1 VRPIPRVGKTVK
13 EPKLNIPDKIYCRMC
28 EDYKAPS
35 AFYECTNPML
45 DKNGYMSVCRDHCN
59 EIFDNYFSIH
69 NSLEIALKLTC
80 QDLDVRYSEDALKS
94 AKTHM
99 ESIMTKGKNANK
111 VFGYYKSKLSS
122 TNKSNEKMESFRYKD
137 SNFLR
142 QENFD
147 IENEDVDDDL
157 ILFWGKSFN
166 IDDYIFLEAELS
178 AWKETHKCDNQ
189 AEITLLREICIKILE
204 IRQARDKGDGVGGLQ
219 KELQDLLKTAS
230 LDPAKANAA
239 SAGKSH
245 DCFGKWVKDIEQFKP
260 AEWFE
265 DQEKY
270 KDMDGFIPYIK
281 NYIVRPIENF
291 ITGVRNFVVDDNI
304 DADLD
309 SVDVGNNDGDY
320 NG

>member
-1 VRPIPRVGKTVK
+1 MRLIPRVGKKSK
-13 EPKLNIPDKIYCRMC
+13 ELKSIIIEKAYCRIC
-28 EDYKAPS
+28 QETLNAS
-35 AFYECTNPML
+35 EFYTATNPMI
-45 DKNGYMSVCRDHCN
+45 DQNGLMSICKTHCN
-59 EIFDNYFSIH
+59 EIFDNYFAIY
-69 NSLEIALKLTC
+69 NNLEVSLKLTC

-99 ESIMTKGKNANK
+99 ESLMTKGKKADK
-111 VFGYYKSKLSS
+111 IFGYYKSKLSS

-137 SNFLR
+137 SNFLK

-147 IENEDVDDDL
+147 IENEEIDDDL
-157 ILFWGKSFN
+157 VLFWGRGFN
-166 IDDYIFLEAELS
+166 IDDIIFLEAELS
-178 AWKETHKCDNQ
+178 AWKQTHKCDNQ

-204 IRQARDKGDGVGGLQ
+204 IRQAREKGDGVGGLQ

-245 DCFGKWVKDIEQFKP
+245 DCFGIWVKDIEQFKP
-260 AEWFE
+260 AEWYE
-265 DQEKY
+265 QQEKY
-270 KDMDGFIPYIK
+270 KDMDEFIPYIK

-291 ITGVRNFVVDDNI
+291 ITGVRNFIVDDNI

-309 SVDVGNNDGDY
+309 SVDVGDS

>member
-1 VRPIPRVGKTVK
+1 VIPIPRVGKAIK
-13 EPKLNIPDKIYCRMC
+13 EPSTTIVEKTYCRMC
-28 EDYKAPS
+28 QDTLNAS
-35 AFYECTNPML
+35 LFYTSTNPMI
-45 DKNGYMSVCRDHCN
+45 DKNGLMSVCKTHCN
-59 EIFDNYFSIH
+59 EIFDNYFSIYD
-69 NSLEIALKLTC
+69 SLEASLKLTC
-80 QDLDVRYSEDALKS
+80 QDLDIRYSEEALKS
-94 AKTHM
+94 AQTHM
-99 ESIMTKGKNANK
+99 ESLMIKGKKADK

-122 TNKSNEKMESFRYKD
+122 TNKNNEKMESFRYKD

-142 QENFD
+142 QENMD
-147 IENEDVDDDL
+147 IENEEVDDDL
-157 ILFWGKSFN
+157 IIFWGKSFN

-178 AWKETHKCDNQ
+178 AWKQTHKCDNQ

-204 IRQARDKGDGVGGLQ
+204 IRQAREKGDGVGGLQ

-245 DCFGKWVKDIEQFKP
+245 DCFGAWIKDIEQFKP

-270 KDMDGFIPYIK
+270 KDMDGFLPYIK

-304 DADLD
+304 DTDLD
-309 SVDVGNNDGDY
+309 SADVVNGDGDS

>member
-1 VRPIPRVGKTVK
+1 MPRVGKTIKQPSTTAVIEK
-13 EPKLNIPDKIYCRMC
+13 TYCRMC
-28 EDYKAPS
+28 KDILNASE
-35 AFYECTNPML
+35 FYTATNPMI
-45 DKNGYMSVCRDHCN
+45 DKNGLMSICKNHCN
-59 EIFDNYFSIH
+59 EIFDNYFAIYNNFEVS
-69 NSLEIALKLTC
+69 LKLTC

-94 AKTHM
+94 AQSHM
-99 ESIMTKGKNANK
+99 ESLMTKGKKADK
-111 VFGYYKSKLSS
+111 LFGYYKSKLSS

-142 QENFD
+142 QENMD
-147 IENEDVDDDL
+147 IENGEVDDDL
-157 ILFWGKSFN
+157 IIFWGKSFN
-166 IDDYIFLEAELS
+166 IDDYIFLESELS
-178 AWKETHKCDNQ
+178 AWKQTHKCDNQ

-204 IRQARDKGDGVGGLQ
+204 IRQAREKGDGVGGLQ

-245 DCFGKWVKDIEQFKP
+245 DSFGIWIKDIEQFKP

-265 DQEKY
+265 QQEKY
-270 KDMDGFIPYIK
+270 QDMDGFIPYIK

-291 ITGVRNFVVDDNI
+291 ITGIRNFVVDDSI

-309 SVDVGNNDGDY
+309 SVDVGDS